1 MGQSVRPKALDSG
14 LCPPLQKLRRL
25 RAADL
30 LGAMRIEHECFRK
43 TDQMRL
49 KEYLEI
55 LENGGTAFVV
65 GFPVRAVIW
74 VDSLNKRTAEVVS
87 LATSP
92 QYRRRGYADML
103 LEYAI
108 AHMRDGHYAH
118 AVLDVRVSN
127 QGAIKLYER
136 FGFKKVKV
144 REGYYEDEDGWEMRL
159 RL

>member
-1 MGQSVRPKALDSG
+1 MGQSAKPKALDSG
-14 LCPPLQKLRRL
+14 LCPPLRELRRL

-30 LGAMRIEHECFRK
+30 LGAMRIERECFRK
-43 TDQMRL
+43 TDKMKL
-49 KEYLEI
+49 KEYLEM

-74 VDSLNKRTAEVVS
+74 LGSLNKKTAEVVS
-87 LATSP
+87 LATLP

-108 AHMRDGHYAH
+108 AHMREGHYIRAM
-118 AVLDVRVSN
+118 LDVRVSN

-136 FGFKKVKV
+136 FGFRKTKVKDL
-144 REGYYEDEDGWEMRL
+144 YYEDEDAWEMQL